1 MLHLIINPKAGN
13 GRGARL
19 GALVEST
26 LVREGVKHA
35 ALYTERPGH
44 GSALAREA
52 VAAGAQTVVAI
63 GGDGTVREVAEGLH
77 GGGTALGIIPAGTG
91 NDVAKMLRLPKKPL
105 EALDFLLSHPARPLD
120 AGRVGESLFVNV
132 CGTGFDV
139 CVLDFALK
147 AKKYVRGM
155 LPYLLGVLRT
165 MLTYRP
171 LQVQVQLDGAPP
183 ERRALLLAAVA
194 NGRYFGGGM
203 DVAPTSQADDG
214 LFDVILIDA
223 MPRRMMP
230 FQLPKLLNGHIMDVP
245 GATCQRCQSVRLS
258 AEGMRV
264 NVDGEIIPMAEAAF
278 AVLPAALRV
287 HW

>member
-1 MLHLIINPKAGN
+1 MLHLIINPSAGN

-19 GALVEST
+19 GALVLQA
-26 LVREGVKHA
+26 LVREGVAHTA
-35 ALYTERPGH
+35 AYTERPGH
-44 GSALAREA
+44 GSDLAREA
-52 VAAGAQTVVAI
+52 AAAGAETIVAI
-63 GGDGTVREVAEGLH
+63 GGDGTVREVALGL
-77 GGGTALGIIPAGTG
+77 GGAALGIIPAGTG
-91 NDVAKMLRLPKKPL
+91 NDVAKMLGIPKKPL
-105 EALDFLLSHPARPLD
+105 EALDFLLAHPARPLD
-120 AGRVGESLFVNV
+120 AGRVGDQLFVNV

-171 LQVQVQLDGAPP
+171 LQVRVQVDDALP
-183 ERRALLLAAVA
+183 EDRALLIAAVA

-203 DVAPTSQADDG
+203 DVAPTSSPSDG
-214 LFDVILIDA
+214 LFDLILIDA
-223 MPRRMMP
+223 MPRRKMP

-245 GATCQRCQSVRLS
+245 GATCQRCKRVRLS
-258 AEGMRV
+258 AAGMRV
-264 NVDGEIIPMAEAAF
+264 NVDGEILPMAEAAF
-278 AVLPAALRV
+278 EMLPSELMV